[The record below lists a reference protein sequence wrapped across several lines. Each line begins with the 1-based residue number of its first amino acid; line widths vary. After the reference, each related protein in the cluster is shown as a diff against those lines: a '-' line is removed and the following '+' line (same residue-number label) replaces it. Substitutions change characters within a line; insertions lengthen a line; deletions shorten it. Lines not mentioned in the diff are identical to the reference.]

1 MSGKKRQVP
10 GWNEEVQPFRDTALF
25 WHSIWVSCGKPLN
38 PEVHNVMK
46 RTRNVYH
53 FQLCKC
59 RRAENK
65 IKRNKLLDACI
76 NGGSDIFAEIKKLR
90 KCKPTE
96 ANKIDGETKDIPGH
110 FKKIYSKLYNSV
122 DDGDELLVIREQLE
136 SEIDDCSLIDVEK
149 VTPEKVKEATTK
161 LKANKSDPVCEF
173 SSDCIKNA
181 PDILFKHLLTVIQSV
196 LVHSHVSLFL
206 LLSTLVPIVKD
217 KLGNICSSK
226 NYRSIA
232 LGSLILKIFDWIVI
246 LLFGDTLKLDDL
258 QFAYQKNCSTFM
270 CTWLSIE
277 TISYFLRNGSEVF
290 CCYMDNSKVFD
301 MVKFSTLFTKLI
313 NLNLSKIFIRLLIAM
328 YVNQS
333 TNVRWNGIF
342 SDIFPISNGVKQ
354 GMILSALCYCLYCSP
369 F

>member
-38 PEVHNVMK
+38 SEVHNIMK

-53 FQLCKC
+53 FQLRKC

-76 NGGSDIFAEIKKLR
+76 NGGGDIFAELKKLR

-136 SEIDDCSLIDVEK
+136 SEIDDTSLVDVEK
-149 VTPEKVKEATTK
+149 VTAEKVKEATSK
-161 LKANKSDPVCEF
+161 LKANKSDPVCDF

-181 PDILFKHLLTVIQSV
+181 PDILFEVIAKQLYSYGIKRYHTWYNYLTRMTFSFYQESSG
-196 LVHSHVSLFL
+196 LCL
-206 LLSTLVPIVKD
+206 IV
-217 KLGNICSSK
+217 NP
-226 NYRSIA
+226 
-232 LGSLILKIFDWIVI
+232 
-246 LLFGDTLKLDDL
+246 
-258 QFAYQKNCSTFM
+258 
-270 CTWLSIE
+270 
-277 TISYFLRNGSEVF
+277 FLRTVW
-290 CCYMDNSKVFD
+290 
-301 MVKFSTLFTKLI
+301 I
-313 NLNLSKIFIRLLIAM
+313 
-328 YVNQS
+328 
-333 TNVRWNGIF
+333 
-342 SDIFPISNGVKQ
+342 
-354 GMILSALCYCLYCSP
+354 
-369 F
+369 